1 MIAALNVLSWCFAAG
16 LLCHPL
22 PVPDL
27 DGSGRLSG
35 RPTTAVRHEMAH
47 QVSQNIR
54 FLLFKRGYAREQWVP
69 WLESHTSLAPGK
81 LAALVSNRLD
91 DSVIGEA
98 DLQQLAK
105 AFGLPGDAAEFR
117 FADLLGES
125 QLNVLAEN
133 LRYLLESCPRGGKK
147 QLAEALKVTPT
158 TVSRWLSKATGI
170 SSGQLNKLNQYFGLS
185 AQTDLR
191 SYPLFL
197 DVEPA
202 AVSQRRKWA
211 LAQLEGL
218 PDDAFQSLYPAL
230 KRLLEDR

>member
-1 MIAALNVLSWCFAAG
+1 MIKVLSVLSWGFAVG
-16 LLCHPL
+16 LLCQPP

-27 DGSGRLSG
+27 DGFGRLSG
-35 RPTTAVRHEMAH
+35 GSPASACPDMAH
-47 QVSQNIR
+47 QVSQNVR
-54 FLLFKRGYAREQWVP
+54 FLLFQRGCAREQWVP
-69 WLESHTSLAPGK
+69 WLESHTSIALGK
-81 LAALVSNRLD
+81 LAALIGSRLD

-98 DLQQLAK
+98 DLQQLAN
-105 AFGLPGDAAEFR
+105 ALGLPADAAELR
-117 FADLLGES
+117 FSDLLGES
-125 QLNVLAEN
+125 QLNVLVEN

-147 QLAEALKVTPT
+147 QLAAVLRVTPT
-158 TVSRWLSKATGI
+158 TVSRWLSEATGI
-170 SSGQLNKLNQYFGLS
+170 SSRQLNKINQYFGLS
-185 AQTDLR
+185 GHADLR
-191 SYPLFL
+191 TYPLFL

>member
-1 MIAALNVLSWCFAAG
+1 MIICLNVLSWCFSVG
-16 LLCHPL
+16 LLCQPP

-27 DGSGRLSG
+27 YGSGRLSG
-35 RPTTAVRHEMAH
+35 RPPASACSDMDH
-47 QVSQNIR
+47 QVSQNVR
-54 FLLFKRGYAREQWVP
+54 FLLFQRGCAREQWVP
-69 WLESHTSLAPGK
+69 WLESHTSIAPSK
-81 LAALVSNRLD
+81 LAALVGSRLD
-91 DSVIGEA
+91 DSLIGEP
-98 DLQQLAK
+98 DLQHLAT
-105 AFGLPGDAAEFR
+105 AFGLPADAAELR

-147 QLAEALKVTPT
+147 QLAEALQVTPT

-185 AQTDLR
+185 PQTDLR

-211 LAQLEGL
+211 LSQLEGL